1 MSLQKTLSAGAAL
14 SAVLALSACTTLP
27 VSTDVNPNIPVS
39 VCHTYA
45 WAHEHYAGGSAQAAY
60 SNPVNADRLR
70 VAIQSNLAARGI
82 LRAGANQ
89 TPDCVVGYAIG
100 SRVVADEYAGWTG
113 GYGYGWGG
121 WGGWGGPGAWGNLGY
136 AWPAVRNEGRISVDL
151 YDAKTHR
158 AIWHASVDQ
167 NVTDETG
174 QDAEA
179 RITTA
184 VAAIFQKFPAPIVA
198 PPTTSTTAI
207 RPVT

>member
-1 MSLQKTLSAGAAL
+1 MSSRKALSVGAAV
-14 SAVLALSACTTLP
+14 SAILALSACTSLP
-27 VSTDVNPNIPVS
+27 VTTDVNPNAS
-39 VCHTYA
+39 VGACHTYA

-70 VAIQSNLAARGI
+70 VAIQSNLAAHGI
-82 LRAGANQ
+82 RRADTHE

-100 SRVVADEYAGWTG
+100 SRVVADEYAGWVG
-113 GYGYGWGG
+113 GGYGWGG
-121 WGGWGGPGAWGNLGY
+121 WGGWGGPRGWGSLGY
-136 AWPAVRNEGRISVDL
+136 GWPAVRNEGRISVDL

-184 VAAIFQKFPAPIVA
+184 VGAIFQKFPTPVVA
-198 PPTTSTTAI
+198 PPAPATTAI

>member
-1 MSLQKTLSAGAAL
+1 MSSRKALSVGAAV
-14 SAVLALSACTTLP
+14 SAILALSACTSLP
-27 VSTDVNPNIPVS
+27 VTTDVNPNASVS

-70 VAIQSNLAARGI
+70 VAIQSNLAAHGI
-82 LRAGANQ
+82 RRADTHE

-100 SRVVADEYAGWTG
+100 SRVVADEYAGWVG
-113 GYGYGWGG
+113 GGYGWGG
-121 WGGWGGPGAWGNLGY
+121 WGGWGGPRGWGSLGY
-136 AWPAVRNEGRISVDL
+136 GWPAVRNEGRISVDL

-184 VAAIFQKFPAPIVA
+184 VGAIFQKFPTPVVA
-198 PPTTSTTAI
+198 PPAPATTAI

>member
-1 MSLQKTLSAGAAL
+1 MSSRKALSVGAAV
-14 SAVLALSACTTLP
+14 SAILALSACTSLP
-27 VSTDVNPNIPVS
+27 VTTDVNPNASVS
-39 VCHTYA
+39 ACHTYA

-70 VAIQSNLAARGI
+70 VAIQSNLAAHGI
-82 LRAGANQ
+82 RRADAQ
-89 TPDCVVGYAIG
+89 ETADCVVGYAIG
-100 SRVVADEYAGWTG
+100 SRVVADEYAGWVGG

-121 WGGWGGPGAWGNLGY
+121 WGGPRGWGSMGY
-136 AWPAVRNEGRISVDL
+136 GWPAVRNEGRISVDL

-184 VAAIFQKFPAPIVA
+184 VGAIFQKFPTPVVA
-198 PPTTSTTAI
+198 PPAPSTTAI